1 MAPLHLSKK
10 FNHSSVTENVT
21 CEQLKNLRGQGN
33 DESEDINSCEDIEAM
48 ETNDEGQD
56 EEPEETQSTSAQAL
70 LSNMVA
76 GVCSCPP

>member
-1 MAPLHLSKK
+1 MSPLHLSKK
-10 FNHSSVTENVT
+10 FNHSSVTESVT
-21 CEQLKNLRGQGN
+21 YEQLKNLRGQGN

-56 EEPEETQSTSAQAL
+56 EKPEETQSTSAQEL

-76 GVCSCPP
+76 GVCFCPP